1 MTIGRVMDW
10 TEARLDAIKAREEEE
25 DEDEEKEKG
34 DKDKDK
40 DRERGPA
47 AASSQTRRSTQ
58 AGTVPS
64 SVSKA
69 EGKKTGL
76 SSSRTRDM
84 VSLALCWLSPSTS
97 DID

>member
-25 DEDEEKEKG
+25 DEDEEKEKEKG
-34 DKDKDK
+34 DKDK

-76 SSSRTRDM
+76 SSSRTKDM
-84 VSLALCWLSPSTS
+84 VSLALCWLCPSTS